1 MFFGKKN
8 KKEIECESCG
18 KKIED
23 KFSFCP
29 YCGDSLINE
38 EDEAEDYGLIG
49 KNDRVDEK
57 VGLVDN
63 QLGITDKLIGSI
75 MDSMMKNLNKQLKGL
90 DKEAGRTE
98 ITTLP
103 NGVKIRIA
111 SSPIAPLQ
119 KKPTANKSPP
129 KKDLTEEQ
137 MQRMAIL
144 PRAQAKSSVKRFAN
158 KLIYELATPGVTNV
172 NDVLVSKLESG
183 YEIKAI
189 GEKKIYSNSIPVN
202 LPLKQ
207 ITLEKSKLLVE
218 FLPNEQQ

>member
-8 KKEIECESCG
+8 KKEIRCESCD
-18 KKIED
+18 KKVED
-23 KFSFCP
+23 KFSYCP
-29 YCGDSLINE
+29 YCGESMISE
-38 EDEAEDYGLIG
+38 EDEAEDYGLLG
-49 KNDRVDEK
+49 KNDRVDEEI
-57 VGLVDN
+57 GLADN

-75 MDSMMKNLNKQLKGL
+75 MDSMMRNLNKQLRGL

-98 ITTLP
+98 VTTLP

-111 SSPIAPLQ
+111 TSPLAPQ
-119 KKPTANKSPP
+119 PRKAQPAKSPP
-129 KKDLTEEQ
+129 KKDLTEDQ
-137 MQRMAIL
+137 MDRMSRL

-158 KLIYELATPGVTNV
+158 KIVYELATPGVTNV

-189 GEKKIYSNSIPVN
+189 GEKKVYANSIPLN

-207 ITLEKSKLLVE
+207 ITLEKSKLFVE
-218 FLPNEQQ
+218 FLPNEQ

>member
-1 MFFGKKN
+1 MFFGKKK

-18 KKIED
+18 EKVED

-29 YCGDSLINE
+29 YCGECLLSE
-38 EDEAEDYGLIG
+38 EDAEDFGLLG
-49 KNDRVDEK
+49 KNDRVNEEI
-57 VGLVDN
+57 GLADN
-63 QLGITDKLIGSI
+63 NLGITDKLIGSI
-75 MDSMMKNLNKQLKGL
+75 MNSMMKNLNKQLSGL
-90 DKEAGRTE
+90 EKETGKTE

-111 SSPIAPLQ
+111 SVPIGAQPRRAQ
-119 KKPTANKSPP
+119 SKSPP
-129 KKDLTEEQ
+129 KKELTEEQ
-137 MQRMAIL
+137 MQRMSTL
-144 PRAQAKSSVKRFAN
+144 PRTQAKSSVKRLAN
-158 KLIYELATPGVTNV
+158 KLVYELATPGVTNI

-207 ITLEKSKLLVE
+207 ITLEKSRLLVE
-218 FLPNEQQ
+218 FLPNQQ